1 MGKTHSAIAVF
12 FRQVGRRSNLRNDGL
27 ARLIYLRHFIL
38 RFFFGH
44 EFEYLFGYVIGT
56 LVHD

>member
-1 MGKTHSAIAVF
+1 
-12 FRQVGRRSNLRNDGL
+12 LRNDGL

-44 EFEYLFGYVIGT
+44 EFEYLFGCVMACWFMTKGP
-56 LVHD
+56 LG